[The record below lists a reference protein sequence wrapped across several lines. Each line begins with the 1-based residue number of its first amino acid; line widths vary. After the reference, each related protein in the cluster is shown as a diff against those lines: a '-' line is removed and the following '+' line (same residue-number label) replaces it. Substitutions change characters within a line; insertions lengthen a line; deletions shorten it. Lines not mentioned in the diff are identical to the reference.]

1 VLTVDGTE
9 LARQAIQGEEE
20 AFIALMQLHKDA
32 LLRTAQAFLK
42 NEHEALEALQETT
55 YRAYKKIR
63 TLKEPAYAK
72 TWLIRIMIN
81 YCQDQLRKDKRY
93 IRDGKHADP
102 SVSDNLTQLELQ
114 EALGTLSSADQQL
127 IYLKYFQD
135 VKIKDIAAL
144 ENIPE
149 GTVKSRLHKTLRK
162 LRSHF
167 EGKGEMDHV

>member
-1 VLTVDGTE
+1 MDETE
-9 LARQAIQGEEE
+9 VARQAIRGEEE
-20 AFIALMQLHKDA
+20 AFVALMHIHKEA
-32 LLRTAQAFLK
+32 LLRTAMAFLK

-63 TLKEPAYAK
+63 TLKEPAYAR

-81 YCQDQLRKDKRY
+81 YCQDQLKKGKRY
-93 IRDGKHADP
+93 VQGGQTADP
-102 SVSDNLTQLELQ
+102 SVSDDLTQLELQ
-114 EALGTLSSADQQL
+114 EALGMLSPADQQL

-144 ENIPE
+144 EKIPE
-149 GTVKSRLHKTLRK
+149 GTVKSRLHKTLRT